1 MVRKRKLFKFPC
13 QNASAF
19 SPAPSKQFSSDAN
32 GDPKALLES
41 TRPGINAHASLNEA
55 YGLMQPV
62 ATLGSHPWLR
72 DSLTNTSESF
82 GLPQTADL
90 QLALVTSEEL
100 EKDGLLMVKQLKNRY
115 ADTSKYRR
123 FTIKVD
129 RSKMRLSNDEH
140 QQYLSDPIPAP
151 GSGGSRGKPTGGR
164 PRHAAE
170 AMSPP
175 VEFSRGSLRPS
186 FKTGAPG
193 KITF

>member
-1 MVRKRKLFKFPC
+1 MLFRSVEANLPC
-13 QNASAF
+13 LTAT
-19 SPAPSKQFSSDAN
+19 QFNREGFDNSD
-32 GDPKALLES
+32 P
-41 TRPGINAHASLNEA
+41 
-55 YGLMQPV
+55 
-62 ATLGSHPWLR
+62 
-72 DSLTNTSESF
+72 SLTNTSESF

-90 QLALVTSEEL
+90 QVALVTSEEL

-164 PRHAAE
+164 PRHSAE